1 MTQTDIS
8 DRKRKLIFVNI
19 VISCIAS
26 SMLATALTT
35 ALPPIIGDLNVSVTT
50 GQWLTSG
57 YSLAMAI
64 TMPLTAFLIDRF
76 PTKKLYCTAILIF
89 NAGLLISAVSVN
101 FPMMM
106 LGRLVQAAGNG
117 MLSSMAQVII
127 LTIFPP
133 EKKGTAMG
141 WYGLSVGAAPV
152 VAPTIAGMVI
162 DVVGWRMIFIAA
174 LAIMII
180 ALINAAF
187 VFENFLDTVKTKFDV
202 LSFVLSAFAF
212 GGITLGIGNIGSCS
226 PSDVRVWLVLII
238 GAAAAVVFAK
248 RQIGME
254 KPFLELRILANRE
267 YAVSVAGSMLL
278 YFILMGSSILI
289 PLYVQQTMG
298 LSATI
303 SGLVMLPGSLVTA
316 VISPFAGRLYDKVGM
331 RILFIVGSICMMVSN
346 LLMGFI
352 DMETSVW
359 TVSGFNVIRSISIAC
374 LMMPLVTWGA
384 NHVRPEMTAHATALL
399 TSLRTIAGAIG
410 TAVFVAV
417 MTAVAEGSAGEYGEN
432 ASIHGVNVA
441 FLVMAAVS
449 AVMLLVAIIGTRASH
464 LFRNYPKHAGIFLQ
478 ADMQSRLDRLERTVG
493 RPAKTEKGEKHLE
506 REDRERARY
515 YNKFTGKRWLDLT
528 EYDMTLDTTHF
539 TEEQA
544 KEIIINFITARF
556 PELKQL

>member
-1 MTQTDIS
+1 MTQIEIS
-8 DRKRKLIFVNI
+8 DRKRMLIFVNI

-35 ALPPIIGDLNVSVTT
+35 ALPPIIKDLSISVTT

-76 PTKKLYCTAILIF
+76 PTKRLYCVAIVIF
-89 NAGLLISAVSVN
+89 LAGLLISAVSVN

-106 LGRLVQAAGNG
+106 MGRLVQAAGNG
-117 MLSSMAQVII
+117 MMSSMAQVII

-152 VAPTIAGMVI
+152 VAPTIAGMMI

-174 LAIMII
+174 FVIMII
-180 ALINAAF
+180 ALVYAMI
-187 VFENFLDTVKTKFDV
+187 VFEDVLKTVRTKFDT

-226 PSDVRVWLVLII
+226 FTDIQVWLVLVI
-238 GAAAAVVFAK
+238 GIAAAAVFAK
-248 RQIGME
+248 RQLGME
-254 KPFLELRILANRE
+254 KPFLELRILGNRE
-267 YAVSVAGSMLL
+267 YAVSVLGSMML

-303 SGLVMLPGSLVTA
+303 SGLVMLPGSLVSA
-316 VISPFAGRLYDKVGM
+316 VISPFAGSLYDKVGM
-331 RILFIVGSICMMVSN
+331 RILFIVGSICMMISN

-352 DMETSVW
+352 DMDTSVW
-359 TVSGFNVIRSISIAC
+359 AASGFNVIRSISIAC

-384 NHVRPEMTAHATALL
+384 NHVKPEMTAHATALL

-410 TAVFVAV
+410 TAVFVAI
-417 MTAVAEGSAGEYGEN
+417 MTVVSDSSVEKYGEN
-432 ASIHGVNVA
+432 ASMHGVNVA
-441 FLVMAAVS
+441 FFAMAAASLVMVIIAV
-449 AVMLLVAIIGTRASH
+449 AGTRS
-464 LFRNYPKHAGIFLQ
+464 
-478 ADMQSRLDRLERTVG
+478 SRQRVIDDIM
-493 RPAKTEKGEKHLE
+493 
-506 REDRERARY
+506 ED
-515 YNKFTGKRWLDLT
+515 
-528 EYDMTLDTTHF
+528 
-539 TEEQA
+539 
-544 KEIIINFITARF
+544 
-556 PELKQL
+556 